1 MRRMDCRASL
11 AMTKVLGIVAKAWNI
26 AMPSIPVIARR
37 EAPWQSMRR
46 FSFLERRY
54 NLNRLL
60 TRMTGK
66 PCARKARTTLPTSR
80 HD

>member
-1 MRRMDCRASL
+1 
-11 AMTKVLGIVAKAWNI
+11 
-26 AMPSIPVIARR
+26 MPSIPVIARR